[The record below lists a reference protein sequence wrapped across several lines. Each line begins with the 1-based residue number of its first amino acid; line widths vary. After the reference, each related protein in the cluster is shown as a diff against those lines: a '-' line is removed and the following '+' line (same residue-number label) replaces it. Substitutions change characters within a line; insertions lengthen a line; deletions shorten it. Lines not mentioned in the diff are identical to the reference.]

1 MSHVFQHGSLQADG
15 HARDEVVALLMHDHQ
30 QALLAFRQFERLR
43 ASGEDAACEALVR
56 RTCALLTLHAT
67 LEEELL
73 YPVVRACPEVG
84 DAERR
89 LIHEAEV
96 EHLVVRIL
104 MSQLLRMEAEDPQ
117 FAPLVGVL
125 SRYVDHHVQEVE
137 QGILPRL
144 TSASSVDWLQLASRL
159 LRRREDLQRQW
170 QDELAPQEVLVQA
183 LRRLS

>member
-1 MSHVFQHGSLQADG
+1 
-15 HARDEVVALLMHDHQ
+15 
-30 QALLAFRQFERLR
+30 
-43 ASGEDAACEALVR
+43 
-56 RTCALLTLHAT
+56 
-67 LEEELL
+67 L

-104 MSQLLRMEAEDPQ
+104 MSQLRRMEAEDPQ